1 MELQED
7 LLCSTWHC
15 HSSHSQGTN
24 LKQEPNPSLAVT
36 SEVKRQASQSQSLSW
51 IFETGNGKT
60 MMKVYVKEGRETALE
75 DMRRHEQ
82 ARIRKNAS
90 QQQKENEAD
99 IRKLIES
106 YKPHLFL
113 PQVWANMNHSLC
125 LPSYI
130 LSSSFSSSYYPLLS
144 LKPPSQNGS
153 SFAIRVD
160 GNAPF

>member
-1 MELQED
+1 
-7 LLCSTWHC
+7 
-15 HSSHSQGTN
+15 
-24 LKQEPNPSLAVT
+24 
-36 SEVKRQASQSQSLSW
+36 
-51 IFETGNGKT
+51 
-60 MMKVYVKEGRETALE
+60 MKVYVKESRETALE
-75 DMRRHEQ
+75 AMRCHEQ

-130 LSSSFSSSYYPLLS
+130 LSSSFSSSSYYPLLG
-144 LKPPSQNGS
+144 LNLPSQNGS
-153 SFAIRVD
+153 SFAIRAD